1 MTHLRKI
8 LPILVFGFLVFF
20 PDVVLS
26 SIMECLHLTV
36 ELAHL
41 LFEVVELSLDHI
53 IEHLFE
59 TDLHETQVIVFY
71 IMMVLCAIVAY
82 GLWLVTKRACIY
94 CKLKLVEQKNYR
106 QEQLHDYW
114 LHQDIMHKIS
124 IVVLSVGLV
133 MTYLLFFM

>member
-1 MTHLRKI
+1 MAHLRKI
-8 LPILVFGFLVFF
+8 LPILVFGILIIF
-20 PDVVLS
+20 PDVILS
-26 SIMECLHLTV
+26 SILECLHLAV

-71 IMMVLCAIVAY
+71 IMMILCAIVAY
-82 GLWLVTKRACIY
+82 GLWLVTKRVCIY
-94 CKLKLVEQKNYR
+94 CKVKLVEQKNYR

-124 IVVLSVGLV
+124 IIVLSVGLL
-133 MTYLLFFM
+133 MTYLLFFV